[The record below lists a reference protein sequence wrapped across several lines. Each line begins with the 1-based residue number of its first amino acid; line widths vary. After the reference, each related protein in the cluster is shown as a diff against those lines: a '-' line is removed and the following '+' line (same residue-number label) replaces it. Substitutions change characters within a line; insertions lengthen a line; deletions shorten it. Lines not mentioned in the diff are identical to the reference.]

1 MGLRRAYH
9 RRFGQRERFLVAAV
23 VTIVVVATVVVPWVT
38 RVLEGLVSYG
48 PGGYEPRDFARNAWI
63 RSVSEPEQ
71 WTTRAVVNAGL
82 IALLVLVW
90 YMSAGGRPR

>member
-23 VTIVVVATVVVPWVT
+23 VTIVVVAYVVVPWVT
-38 RVLEGLVSYG
+38 RVLDGLVTYG
-48 PGGYEPRDFARNAWI
+48 QGEYQPRDFARNEWI
-63 RSVSEPEQ
+63 RGVSEPQQ
-71 WTTRAVVNAGL
+71 WTIQAVINAGL

-90 YMSAGGRPR
+90 FMSTGGRPR

>member
-9 RRFGQRERFLVAAV
+9 RRFGQRERFAVAAV
-23 VTIVVVATVVVPWVT
+23 VTIVVVAYVFVPWVT
-38 RVLEGLVSYG
+38 RVLEGLATYG

-63 RSVSEPEQ
+63 RGVSEPEQ
-71 WTTRAVVNAGL
+71 WTASAVVNAGL

-90 YMSAGGRPR
+90 FMSAGGRPR